1 MRAQSM
7 ITCWY
12 ISLMSLLAVA
22 PALAQEISPML
33 SQAPTSIEDKLLSSI
48 GLPQPKLTPLA
59 PINEA
64 NNLPV
69 KLLYDGPKLEGEF
82 FLEIRLTQPNRDLID
97 QPAQLISQSTVLIKH
112 LGAETDALM
121 NLTEAIDGL
130 QIEAELRDMN
140 RNLVLK
146 TSHPTPVLSKDIRV
160 IRLTRPS
167 LLDPKSDDIPDYTGL
182 EVISG
187 KVVLPPKS
195 NLGGRATLHVQLVEN
210 ALAGALSMELIAQ
223 NSRPINFPAN
233 ELDFSLERG
242 IWDRPDTPDLSFNI
256 WITDP
261 VGRKIFVMREP
272 TGYNGPDIEYSIRL
286 EGLRQGRNT
295 KRGINLSSDL
305 MAQVLVQGEVAFDPV
320 IGIPGGARLKI
331 QLKQDR
337 GAFNQNPV
345 LAEQTL
351 LLRGMETNIPFS
363 LTTDSTHFDPY
374 APAPFLSISL
384 TDIND
389 RVYYASGDIRAR
401 EDTNIVRLFPR

>member
-1 MRAQSM
+1 
-7 ITCWY
+7 
-12 ISLMSLLAVA
+12 
-22 PALAQEISPML
+22 
-33 SQAPTSIEDKLLSSI
+33 
-48 GLPQPKLTPLA
+48 
-59 PINEA
+59 
-64 NNLPV
+64 
-69 KLLYDGPKLEGEF
+69 
-82 FLEIRLTQPNRDLID
+82 
-97 QPAQLISQSTVLIKH
+97 
-112 LGAETDALM
+112 M

-167 LLDPKSDDIPDYTGL
+167 LLDPKSDDVPDYTGL

-286 EGLRQGRNT
+286 EGLRQGKNT